1 MKPTRVPYE
10 ESSVFSEW
18 DVRSIPEKSRVPSPL
33 PSPDLDITLQP
44 GDVLFVPWQW
54 WHDVECVSD
63 EPALSA
69 NIWLAHSSSSD
80 TGDDDQSDALSRVN
94 EAMVRVVV
102 SALIDRARGD
112 AERRPAKVRRI
123 NKGKES
129 EGWMDL
135 QCTSEEDERWVNPT
149 EVIAP
154 HDKNLHML
162 RTALLA
168 HASAG
173 FEGKDGTEV
182 AQNIEKVD
190 EEDIIAVLLSPSA
203 VKAATGRLLRRLR

>member
-1 MKPTRVPYE
+1 M
-10 ESSVFSEW
+10 
-18 DVRSIPEKSRVPSPL
+18 
-33 PSPDLDITLQP
+33 
-44 GDVLFVPWQW
+44 
-54 WHDVECVSD
+54 SD

-69 NIWLAHSSSSD
+69 NIWLAHSSNSD

-129 EGWMDL
+129 E
-135 QCTSEEDERWVNPT
+135 EDERWVNPT

-154 HDKNLHML
+154 HGENLHML

>member
-18 DVRSIPEKSRVPSPL
+18 DVRSIPENSSGPSPF

-69 NIWLAHSSSSD
+69 NVWLTHSGSSD
-80 TGDDDQSDALSRVN
+80 TGDDDQSDALTRVN

-102 SALIDRARGD
+102 SALVDRALGD

-129 EGWMDL
+129 E
-135 QCTSEEDERWVNPT
+135 EDERWVNPT
-149 EVIAP
+149 EIIAP
-154 HDKNLHML
+154 HDENLRML

-168 HASAG
+168 HASAE
-173 FEGKDGTEV
+173 FEGKDGTEI
-182 AQNIEKVD
+182 AQNIERVD
-190 EEDIIAVLLSPSA
+190 EEDIITVLLSPSA
-203 VKAATGRLLRRLR
+203 VKDATGRLLRRLR